1 VTAAQ
6 NITQLFTGYKWPTTT
21 ITYTFITEYA
31 PYTPQGDQEPGG
43 PIVLSAAQ
51 QAATRQLF
59 ADVQSFLGVQFV
71 EVTQD
76 NGQNQIGQIANAQQP
91 ARTVVGWPNGG

>member
-1 VTAAQ
+1 MTAAQ

-43 PIVLSAAQ
+43 PIVLSAARNKQ
-51 QAATRQLF
+51 RRGNSLLTFKAFLASSSSKSPKTMAKTR
-59 ADVQSFLGVQFV
+59 
-71 EVTQD
+71 
-76 NGQNQIGQIANAQQP
+76 
-91 ARTVVGWPNGG
+91 